1 MIFPAPMRSECAV
14 LACSGVMVPETNLK
28 RPARTSWWIPLPI
41 SPVRCSR
48 WSTGRNPRPGKGHLD
63 DGFHETSVMELMI
76 GCRIP
81 CFAIGKTRSGIMAG
95 WRRVIELT
103 MTDEEI
109 ERLTCLCHRRN
120 FGQPG
125 DVARAWPIGAGHVG
139 LAYQREGELVNDD
152 VATEEVFQG
161 KGDLYRD
168 YDKNRYRGTAS
179 ICIPDVNEG
188 RQAVG
193 VLVATSSRV
202 GRYTQANVQPL
213 RDLAQS
219 MGAILSPRPNV
230 IESSSGE

>member
-109 ERLTCLCHRRN
+109 ERLTVLSRSRTEAASR
-120 FGQPG
+120 
-125 DVARAWPIGAGHVG
+125 VSRAQML
-139 LAYQREGELVNDD
+139 LAHQRESFVLCGG
-152 VATEEVFQG
+152 A
-161 KGDLYRD
+161 
-168 YDKNRYRGTAS
+168 KNWGPPSVGSALRG
-179 ICIPDVNEG
+179 
-188 RQAVG
+188 
-193 VLVATSSRV
+193 
-202 GRYTQANVQPL
+202 
-213 RDLAQS
+213 
-219 MGAILSPRPNV
+219 
-230 IESSSGE
+230 